1 MCLYLNTKVRTGT
14 LLSLLVTAAMFSS
27 QLGHSLP
34 LTRSSKAPHIPL
46 RAISI
51 GMFDN
56 SLHSRLYNSTSRSLS
71 DMAAFEWF
79 YRTFLCIEDPDA
91 SILYQ
96 KLHF

>member
-56 SLHSRLYNSTSRSLS
+56 SLHSR
-71 DMAAFEWF
+71 DCIIVPVGAF
-79 YRTFLCIEDPDA
+79 
-91 SILYQ
+91 Q
-96 KLHF
+96 KYGHL

>member
-71 DMAAFEWF
+71 EVWTPLNGYTVLFCALKIQMH
-79 YRTFLCIEDPDA
+79 R
-91 SILYQ
+91 
-96 KLHF
+96 